1 MAAIETIDLTK
12 SYGNHTAIDDIN
24 LTVRNGEVFGFLGP
38 NGAGKSTTLNI
49 LLGYTRRYEG
59 TVTVL
64 GHDVQTGSRAARERI
79 GVLSE
84 NYALYDRLTGVE
96 HLRLAQRLKRTE
108 ADIDGILERVG
119 LSRDAAERRTAGYS
133 TGMRQRLAL
142 ATAIVGD
149 PDLLILDEP
158 SSGLDPNGVALLRQL
173 IQTEAESGTAVF
185 FSSHILEHVES
196 VCDRVGILNNGQLAA
211 IGSMNELRD
220 ELDPGSS
227 NENALEAI
235 FEAHTAETEP
245 VEPHRTI
252 SDEDTVV

>member
-1 MAAIETIDLTK
+1 MVAIETTGLTK
-12 SYGNHTAIDDIN
+12 SYGEHTAISDID

-38 NGAGKSTTLNI
+38 NGAGKSTTINVLIGNI
-49 LLGYTRRYEG
+49 RRYDG

-64 GHDVQTGSRAARERI
+64 GHDVRTASRAVRERI

-96 HLRLAQRLKRTE
+96 HLRLARRLKRTE
-108 ADIDGILERVG
+108 TDISATLERVG
-119 LSRDAAERRTAGYS
+119 LSRDEAERRTAGYS

-158 SSGLDPNGVALLRQL
+158 SSGLDPNGVSLLRQV

-185 FSSHILEHVES
+185 FSSHILEHVQS
-196 VCDRVGILNNGQLAA
+196 VCDRVGILNDGHLAA
-211 IGSMNELRD
+211 IGSVDELRD
-220 ELDPGSS
+220 ELDLGSS

-245 VEPHRTI
+245 VEPRRPI
-252 SDEDTVV
+252 SNGNTVV